1 MRQLIQVVVLVSL
14 LTGSPILAQSVEF
27 RWAVDNV
34 TDEFVYGGAEPYD
47 VVPGLSLGQIR
58 IVLTRPPDSINERYS
73 GDPENPFRAAT
84 QQEIDDAADALS
96 LAQAVAFIGSREIR
110 ALIWE
115 IIEAV
120 SPPATEAKFNN
131 SINRLRDTWNDQPF
145 PAP

>member
-1 MRQLIQVVVLVSL
+1 MKRFATTLFIL
-14 LTGSPILAQSVEF
+14 LLSCGALEAQTEY

-34 TDEFVYGGAEPYD
+34 TDEFVYGGTEPYD
-47 VVPGLSLGQIR
+47 VVPGLSPGQIR
-58 IVLTRPPDSINERYS
+58 IVLSRPPDVINERYS
-73 GDPENPFRAAT
+73 GDPEDPFRVAT
-84 QQEIDDAADALS
+84 QQEIDDATNALS
-96 LAQAVAFIGSREIR
+96 LAQAAAFIDSREIR

-145 PAP
+145 LAP